1 MYTIWVH
8 GAFGVDY
15 GTDEVVPH
23 GSAGPDLVWLEA
35 DQLPDLPRKLN
46 YFRLTEYE
54 CVSLGK
60 KLSFHLRALA
70 RERNV
75 KTVDLVTFG
84 RRHSI
89 PS

>member
-1 MYTIWVH
+1 M
-8 GAFGVDY
+8 
-15 GTDEVVPH
+15 
-23 GSAGPDLVWLEA
+23 WLTA

-75 KTVDLVTFG
+75 KTVDLDDELSAAVTVSPVKRPITLLLTYSLSPFELSSK
-84 RRHSI
+84 HTK
-89 PS
+89 P